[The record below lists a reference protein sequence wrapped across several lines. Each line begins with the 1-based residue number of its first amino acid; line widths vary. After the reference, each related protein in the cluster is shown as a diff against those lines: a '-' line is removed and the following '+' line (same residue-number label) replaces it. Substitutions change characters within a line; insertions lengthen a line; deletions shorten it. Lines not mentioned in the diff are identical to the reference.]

1 MERISKDNTLVAGID
16 EAGRGPVIGPMVL
29 CAYAI
34 EKSMEKKLTQIG
46 VKDSKLLSPKRREL
60 LYPQIEK
67 LSAQITVKHLSAAE
81 IDEMRKRYTLN
92 EIEQKMMIKL
102 IKDMKST
109 PSEIYI
115 DAADVNAERYGEAFK
130 IAFPKSK
137 IVSKHQADKYYPA
150 VSAASVIAKVQR
162 DRVIEK
168 LAKKIGEDIGS
179 GYPADPKT
187 KKFLRTYYAKNKK
200 FPPFVRESWD
210 TAKKLKKEFSHN
222 KKLSDFM

>member
-1 MERISKDNTLVAGID
+1 
-16 EAGRGPVIGPMVL
+16 MVL

-34 EKSMEKKLTQIG
+34 EKNKEKELTQMG
-46 VKDSKLLSPKRREL
+46 VKDSKLLSPKRRES
-60 LYPQIEK
+60 LYPKIEK

-81 IDEMRKRYTLN
+81 IDEMRKRFTLN
-92 EIEQKMMIKL
+92 VIEQKLMIKL
-102 IKDMKST
+102 IKDMKTT

-130 IAFPKSK
+130 RAFPKSK
-137 IVSKHQADKYYPA
+137 IVSKHQADKFYPV

-162 DRVIEK
+162 DQVIEK

-222 KKLSDFM
+222 KISDFMGK